1 MASRQLPVPS
11 LGLLRF
17 LRSQTENLAFFSPSH
32 GPAAALGPAS
42 RGVLCAAAARKP
54 LRASR
59 SAAAADHPVCLQASL
74 FDLERLLPT
83 RTPPAAPPPTRR
95 LRRPQPFAAPA
106 ALAAPRWSST
116 DRAAPPGPAGW
127 EKRPWGRSGGTRK
140 THDSA
145 LKPDDLPESDGDGEN
160 NSMFNKRRQLSA
172 KAALEPR
179 LRCTEVDE
187 HGDAV
192 LVDGEFKKSE
202 LVARVSVDFPPHD
215 GAPPKLM
222 FVTSSPIVWP
232 PAP

>member
-32 GPAAALGPAS
+32 GPAGTLGPAS
-42 RGVLCAAAARKP
+42 RGAFCAASRKP

-59 SAAAADHPVCLQASL
+59 AASSSSAAAAAAAGPDHPVCLQASV

-83 RTPPAAPPPTRR
+83 RTPQAPPPNLR

-106 ALAAPRWSST
+106 ALAGSRWAST
-116 DRAAPPGPAGW
+116 DRAPPTGPAGW
-127 EKRPWGRSGGTRK
+127 EKRPWGCSGSTRK

-145 LKPDDLPESDGDGEN
+145 LKPDDLPESDGDGDN

-187 HGDAV
+187 HGEAV

-202 LVARVSVDFPPHD
+202 LVARVSGLFSSD
-215 GAPPKLM
+215 GRCQD
-222 FVTSSPIVWP
+222 
-232 PAP
+232 